1 MTLSEFDLIKHYFSD
16 CGAGR
21 DDVVLGVGDD
31 AALLRIPAGVELA
44 VTLDTL
50 TEGVHFLPGVDP
62 ESLGYKA
69 LAVNLSDLAAMG
81 AEAAWVTL
89 SLSLPSSDTD
99 WVAAFSDGF
108 CNLARQFGVRLVGG
122 DTTRGPRAISVNAKG
137 FVPAGQALRRS
148 GAQPGDLIFVTG
160 TVGDAGL
167 GLKAIREQ
175 VTVDDPDY
183 LRQRLERPQ
192 PRLAV
197 GQALRGL
204 ATSAI
209 DISDGL
215 AADLGHILSA
225 SGVGAVVDLRRLPC
239 SKSMTVYLERTGDWA
254 LPLSGGDDY
263 ELCFTLPPA
272 KLAAMDRLAE
282 QFPCRITG
290 IGEIL
295 SETGLNLRG
304 PIAGEFDL
312 GRTGYDHF
320 ADAD

>member
-1 MTLSEFDLIKHYFSD
+1 MTLSEFDLIKRYFSD
-16 CGAGR
+16 CGARR

-31 AALLRIPAGVELA
+31 AALLRAPAGTELA

-50 TEGVHFLPGVDP
+50 IEGVHFLPGTDP

-99 WVAAFSDGF
+99 WVAAFSQGF
-108 CNLARQFGVRLVGG
+108 CALAREFDVRLVGG
-122 DTTRGPRAISVNAKG
+122 DTTRGPLAISVSAKG
-137 FVPAGQALRRS
+137 LVPAGQALRRR
-148 GAQPGDLIFVTG
+148 GAQCGDLIFVTG
-160 TVGDAGL
+160 TLGDAAL
-167 GLKAIREQ
+167 GLKVLLEQ

-183 LRQRLERPQ
+183 LRHRLERPQ

-225 SGVGAVVDLRRLPC
+225 GGVGAVVELERLPC
-239 SKSMTVYLERTGDWA
+239 SRSVTAYLERTGDWS

-263 ELCFTLPPA
+263 ELCFTLPSA
-272 KLAAMDRLAE
+272 KLAAMESFARI
-282 QFPCRITG
+282 FPCSVTR
-290 IGEIL
+290 IGEIVH
-295 SETGLNLRG
+295 EPGLHLRG
-304 PIAGEFDL
+304 PVAEEFHL
-312 GRTGYDHF
+312 EHTGYDHF